1 MRRSTLN
8 SDDLSRMRHIEQWR
22 MPAGHHIGE
31 SWMMADDEV
40 EMVIH
45 CPKCKR
51 YLWSHVF
58 NDPKLHDCAQEQ
70 G

>member
-1 MRRSTLN
+1 
-8 SDDLSRMRHIEQWR
+8 
-22 MPAGHHIGE
+22 
-31 SWMMADDEV
+31 MMADDEV

-58 NDPKLHDCAQEQ
+58 NDPKVHDCAQEQ